1 MSERKRL
8 NDDDELLA
16 MKRHREKRLKEEAEE
31 RERVEAE
38 KRKNTTEVR
47 EKEGKM
53 LIKAEIATT
62 EIEKWEKRLRG
73 QISRE
78 NDHRK
83 HRGTG
88 KFKKIKKF
96 QFC

>member
-1 MSERKRL
+1 MSERKKL

-16 MKRHREKRLKEEAEE
+16 FKKHREKRLKEEAEE
-31 RERVEAE
+31 REKIESE
-38 KRKNTTEVR
+38 KRKTTTEVK
-47 EKEGKM
+47 EKEEKM

-88 KFKKIKKF
+88 KSKKKIKKK
-96 QFC
+96 FC